1 MSTQDKLIAEDEK
14 FIRKGLKTMV
24 QRAPISVDVILEA
37 RDGEEAL
44 EMLRGSEVD
53 LLITDIRMP
62 KMDGIELVSH
72 LEELDRPPMVL
83 VVSGYDDFS
92 YAVEMLRKGAFD

>member
-62 KMDGIELVSH
+62 E
-72 LEELDRPPMVL
+72 R
-83 VVSGYDDFS
+83 
-92 YAVEMLRKGAFD
+92 LRRLFLCRGNAAQGRV